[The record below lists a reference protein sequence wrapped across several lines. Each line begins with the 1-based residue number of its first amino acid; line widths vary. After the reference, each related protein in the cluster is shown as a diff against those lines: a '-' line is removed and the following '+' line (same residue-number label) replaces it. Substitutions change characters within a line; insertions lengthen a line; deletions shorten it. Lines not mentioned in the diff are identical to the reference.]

1 MKEIVTAS
9 AACPFSSRQRP
20 IPSPSFKTNPIAII
34 STLNFTPTKQS
45 VKKVSLNTLRCNSKS
60 GIFLY
65 SSSTSVLLPSV
76 SIFTTFTRGKERIY
90 SPA

>member
-1 MKEIVTAS
+1 
-9 AACPFSSRQRP
+9 
-20 IPSPSFKTNPIAII
+20 
-34 STLNFTPTKQS
+34 
-45 VKKVSLNTLRCNSKS
+45 VSLNTLRCNSKS